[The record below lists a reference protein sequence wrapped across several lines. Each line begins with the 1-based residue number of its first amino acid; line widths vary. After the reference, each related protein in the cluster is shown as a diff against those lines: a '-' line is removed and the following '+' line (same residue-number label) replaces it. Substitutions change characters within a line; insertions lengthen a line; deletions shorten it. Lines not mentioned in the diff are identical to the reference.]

1 MSTAQDII
9 NKIKQQ
15 VEQTDLG
22 DQLNNKGEVLE
33 IKDGVA
39 LVGGLHKVMFSEIV
53 EFENGLKGLVLD
65 LLPDQVGVLIL
76 GDYSKVSQG
85 NTVNASGKVFS
96 INV

>member
-1 MSTAQDII
+1 
-9 NKIKQQ
+9 
-15 VEQTDLG
+15 
-22 DQLNNKGEVLE
+22 
-33 IKDGVA
+33 
-39 LVGGLHKVMFSEIV
+39 MFSEIV

-85 NTVNASGKVFS
+85 DTVNASGKVFS

>member
-39 LVGGLHKVMFSEIV
+39 LVG
-53 EFENGLKGLVLD
+53 
-65 LLPDQVGVLIL
+65 
-76 GDYSKVSQG
+76 
-85 NTVNASGKVFS
+85 
-96 INV
+96 